1 MDTYRHITV
10 RLPQSLARW
19 LRVEAAKQDTSRS
32 QLIRHLLQRAAQ
44 TVDKRNGKSE
54 GQQEVEYGTAN

>member
-1 MDTYRHITV
+1 METYRHITV

-32 QLIRHLLQRAAQ
+32 HLIRHLLLSAMLAADTPTGRPDAEKGVQ
-44 TVDKRNGKSE
+44 
-54 GQQEVEYGTAN
+54 YGTAN